1 MKSFECYKEHE
12 KHEKPA
18 ANSFS
23 DEESRRAA
31 EKAMS
36 LLLHKDRTR
45 HELIQR
51 LYQAGFSEAAS
62 EEAIQYVEQFGYIN
76 DQRYV
81 ENYIMFQQSRR
92 SRKEMLHKLA
102 EKGIDRELVCQ
113 VMEETGYHGEED
125 AIETL
130 VLKRLKGRMISELSY
145 EERQKIMAYL
155 GRKGYDFHTIK
166 KAFSQ
171 LDNKRKKV

>member
-1 MKSFECYKEHE
+1 MKSFENQKEPQ
-12 KHEKPA
+12 KHERPA
-18 ANSFS
+18 ASSFS
-23 DEESRRAA
+23 DEESKKAA

-45 HELIQR
+45 QELIQR

-76 DQRYV
+76 DRRYV
-81 ENYIMFQQSRR
+81 ENYIMFQKGRR
-92 SRKEMLHKLA
+92 SRKEMLYKLA

-113 VMEETGYHGEED
+113 VMEETEYSGEEE
-125 AIETL
+125 AIEKL
-130 VLKRLKGRMISELSY
+130 ALKRLKGRMISELSY
-145 EERQKIMAYL
+145 EEKQKIMAYI

-166 KAFSQ
+166 KVLSQ
-171 LDNKRKKV
+171 LDNERKKV